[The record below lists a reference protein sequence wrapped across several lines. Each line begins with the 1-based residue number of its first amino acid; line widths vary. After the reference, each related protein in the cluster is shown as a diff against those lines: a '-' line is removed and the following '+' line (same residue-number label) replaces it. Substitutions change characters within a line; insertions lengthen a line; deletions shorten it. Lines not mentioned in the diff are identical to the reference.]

1 MVTTVFCPVVHTV
14 TIVFSGGACGYDSVY
29 AAYHMV
35 TIEFRPV
42 VHMVTTVLSQ
52 MVHLVTSPFPLVV
65 RMVTT
70 VF

>member
-1 MVTTVFCPVVHTV
+1 MFCPVVHTA
-14 TIVFSGGACGYDSVY
+14 TIDFSDGARGYHSVY
-29 AAYHMV
+29 ATYHMV

-52 MVHLVTSPFPLVV
+52 MVHLVTTPFCLVV
-65 RMVTT
+65 RVVTT